1 MLGLT
6 IKTILALAL
15 IIWEVKNLQ
24 IRMEAVR
31 GLEEGEELEDNEH
44 RALLLSVYT
53 IFTIRVVAVI
63 LIANL

>member
-24 IRMEAVR
+24 LRMEAVR
-31 GLEEGEELEDNEH
+31 AIEEGEELEENENK
-44 RALLLSVYT
+44 ALLLSVYT
-53 IFTIRVVAVI
+53 IFTLRVVAVI

>member
-24 IRMEAVR
+24 LRMEAVR
-31 GLEEGEELEDNEH
+31 AIEEGEELEENEN

-53 IFTIRVVAVI
+53 IFTLRVVAVI